1 MRCED
6 GCAMDRE
13 VLMDDVRS
21 KDNAMLFDRH
31 LMKFYANEL
40 GQKTF
45 DTRKGSQI
53 RQRSIIQ
60 P

>member
-1 MRCED
+1 
-6 GCAMDRE
+6 MDKE